1 MTSSIRWITLI
12 GNWGKELVNSIVN
25 GIYYLIAVNT
35 IIAVL
40 YISAIIVYLILNTIG
55 TIPLTQSIASLL
67 VTIILAGI
75 YVLDMILNPNY
86 RYFFLWQLYTF
97 LFLTFIIFLVFRM
110 LIIFFTGYCFLWI
123 LKFVIGINLD
133 KKEASS
139 QNEYITQCIKKERPR
154 QNEYTIQ
161 CIICYSEDR
170 EMILKPCNHICVCQ
184 NCCKRIIQ
192 ESNKCPF
199 CQNRIIQRER
209 IYLP

>member
-1 MTSSIRWITLI
+1 MGKRIGKQYCKWNILFDSCKYNNICIIYFCHNCLPDIKHYWDNSSYSIHCITSCH
-12 GNWGKELVNSIVN
+12 
-25 GIYYLIAVNT
+25 YYL
-35 IIAVL
+35 
-40 YISAIIVYLILNTIG
+40 SRYLCTWHDFKSKL
-55 TIPLTQSIASLL
+55 Q
-67 VTIILAGI
+67 V
-75 YVLDMILNPNY
+75 
-86 RYFFLWQLYTF
+86 FFLWQLYAF
-97 LFLTFIIFLVFRM
+97 LFLTFVIFLVFRM

-123 LKFVIGINLD
+123 LKFVIGINSD